1 MPNQTIQSV
10 STKRSAVPAE
20 ATQSHPVLTPAVDI
34 FEGDA
39 GFEVYADVPG
49 IGEDALEI
57 MFEDESLKIEASVA
71 GEGVPED
78 EKLTY
83 RRRFKIPD
91 SVDVE
96 GIKASLQ
103 HGTLHLHL
111 PKSRRA
117 QPRKISV
124 TAN

>member
-1 MPNQTIQSV
+1 MSDQTIQQV
-10 STKRSAVPAE
+10 STKRSPVPAE
-20 ATQSHPVLTPAVDI
+20 ATHSHPVLTPAVDI
-34 FEGDA
+34 FEGDT
-39 GFEVYADVPG
+39 GFDVYADVPG
-49 IGEDALEI
+49 IGEDGLDI
-57 MFEDESLKIEASVA
+57 MFEDESLKIEASAA
-71 GEGVPED
+71 GDDVPED

-96 GIKASLQ
+96 GIQASLD